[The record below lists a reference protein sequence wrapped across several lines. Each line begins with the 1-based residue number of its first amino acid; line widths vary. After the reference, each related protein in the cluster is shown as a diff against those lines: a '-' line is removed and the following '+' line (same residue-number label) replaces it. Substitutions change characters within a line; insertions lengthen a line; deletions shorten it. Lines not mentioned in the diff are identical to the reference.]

1 MSSLTLRGIRK
12 SFSGT
17 PVLHGIDLEVRDG
30 EFVVFVGPSGCGKS
44 TLLRCI
50 AGLEDISS
58 GELQIDGKPMND
70 VPPAERGL
78 AMVFQSYALYPH
90 MTVAENMSFGL
101 RMLGTPK
108 AEIARAV
115 SAAAEVLQIVPLLQ
129 RRPSELSGGQRQ
141 RVAIGR
147 AIVRRP
153 GVFLFDEPLSNLDA
167 ALRTQ
172 MRVEMA
178 RLHATL
184 KATIVYVTHDQ
195 AEAMTLAD
203 RIVVFNAGRIE
214 QAGPPLDL
222 YRRPANT
229 FVAGFLGSP
238 RINLLAG
245 TVQAVTPQW
254 LTVALLDGAT
264 AQLPV
269 AAAPLRP
276 GDSVTIGI
284 RPEQLATASATG
296 TLQPAA
302 ATALAATVQL
312 VEHLGD
318 VAYVH
323 ALSAAGTPLNSRA
336 AQDIT
341 HRAGDAVLL
350 CFAAAD
356 ALVFDA
362 AGRALQSNA
371 NSANHDIAAP

>member
-1 MSSLTLRGIRK
+1 MSSLSLRGIQK
-12 SFSGT
+12 SFSNT
-17 PVLHGIDLEVRDG
+17 PVLHGIDLDVRDG

-50 AGLEDISS
+50 AGLEEVNA
-58 GELQIDGKPMND
+58 GELQIDGKRINE
-70 VPPAERGL
+70 VAPARRGL

-101 RMLGTPK
+101 RMLDTPK
-108 AEIARAV
+108 AEIERAV
-115 SAAAEVLQIVPLLQ
+115 AAAADVLQIVPLLQ
-129 RRPSELSGGQRQ
+129 RRPAELSGGQRQ

-214 QAGPPLDL
+214 QTGPPLEL

-238 RINLLAG
+238 RINLMDG
-245 TVQAVTPQW
+245 VVQSVAPQLLGVT
-254 LTVALLDGAT
+254 LDHDT
-264 AQLPV
+264 TLVLPV
-269 AAAPLRP
+269 TAGLRA
-276 GDSVTIGI
+276 GDAVTIGI
-284 RPEQLATASATG
+284 RPEQLATASV
-296 TLQPAA
+296 LPAGA
-302 ATALAATVQL
+302 PALAATVQL
-312 VEHLGD
+312 VENLGD

-323 ALSAAGTPLNSRA
+323 ALTPAGTPLVARTT
-336 AQDIT
+336 QDT
-341 HRAGDAVLL
+341 ALRGGSPVLL
-350 CFAAAD
+350 SFAAAD
-356 ALVFDA
+356 ALLFDST
-362 AGRALQSNA
+362 GRALG
-371 NSANHDIAAP
+371 SAA

>member
-1 MSSLTLRGIRK
+1 MSSLTLHSVHK
-12 SFSGT
+12 AFAAT

-30 EFVVFVGPSGCGKS
+30 EFIVFVGPSGCGKS

-50 AGLEDISS
+50 AGLEDISA
-58 GELQIDGKPMND
+58 GELQINGRRMND
-70 VPPAERGL
+70 VPAEKRGL

-101 RMLGTPK
+101 RMIGRPR
-108 AEIARAV
+108 AEIEKSVAD
-115 SAAAEVLQIVPLLQ
+115 AAEVLQIVPLLQ
-129 RRPSELSGGQRQ
+129 RLPGQLSGGQRQ

-153 GVFLFDEPLSNLDA
+153 GIFLFDEPLSNLDA

-214 QAGPPLDL
+214 QVGPPLEL
-222 YRRPANT
+222 YRHPANV

-238 RINLLAG
+238 RINLLGA
-245 TVQAVTPQW
+245 TVQALQPQ
-254 LTVALLDGAT
+254 AGLLDLGCGQVLEVPADP
-264 AQLPV
+264 AR
-269 AAAPLRP
+269 LRV
-276 GDSVTIGI
+276 GERVTLGV
-284 RPEQLATASATG
+284 RPEQLVCSSAP
-296 TLQPAA
+296 QPGSA
-302 ATALAATVQL
+302 ALAATVQL

-318 VAYVH
+318 LVYLH
-323 ALSAAGTPLNSRA
+323 ARSADGGSLSARVP
-336 AQDIT
+336 QDT
-341 HRAGDAVLL
+341 SLRAGSPVLL
-350 CFAAAD
+350 SFAAAA
-356 ALVFDA
+356 ALVFDSTGLA
-362 AGRALQSNA
+362 LHGRR
-371 NSANHDIAAP
+371 

>member
-1 MSSLTLRGIRK
+1 MSGLTLRGIRK
-12 SFSGT
+12 SFGST
-17 PVLHGIDLEVRDG
+17 VVLHGVDLDVADG
-30 EFVVFVGPSGCGKS
+30 EFVVLVGPSGCGKS

-50 AGLEDISS
+50 AGLEDIDA
-58 GELQIDGKPMND
+58 GELAIDGRVMND
-70 VPPAERGL
+70 VPPAQRGV

-101 RMLGTPK
+101 RMAKMKP
-108 AEIARAV
+108 ADIERAV
-115 SAAAEVLQIVPLLQ
+115 AQAAEVLQITPLLQ
-129 RRPSELSGGQRQ
+129 RRPAQLSGGQRQ

-178 RLHATL
+178 RLHETL

-214 QAGPPLDL
+214 QVGAPLTL
-222 YRRPANT
+222 YRRPAGL

-238 RINLLAG
+238 RINLLAA
-245 TVQAVTPQW
+245 TVDAVAPGRLALRVRDAPAMEVALDAPALAVGDAVT
-254 LTVALLDGAT
+254 L
-264 AQLPV
+264 
-269 AAAPLRP
+269 
-276 GDSVTIGI
+276 GI
-284 RPEQLATASATG
+284 RPEHF
-296 TLQPAA
+296 
-302 ATALAATVQL
+302 ALAGTDEPARPALPARVQL

-323 ALSAAGTPLNSRA
+323 ALANG
-336 AQDIT
+336 
-341 HRAGDAVLL
+341 GDTLTARMPHDTALRIGDTVRLA
-350 CFAAAD
+350 FPPGE

-362 AGRALQSNA
+362 GGRALRSTDDTA
-371 NSANHDIAAP
+371 

>member
-1 MSSLTLRGIRK
+1 MSSLTLRGIQK

-17 PVLHGIDLEVRDG
+17 RVLHGIDLDVADG
-30 EFVVFVGPSGCGKS
+30 EFIVFVGPSGCGKS
-44 TLLRCI
+44 TMLRCI
-50 AGLEDISS
+50 AGLEEPEAGDV
-58 GELQIDGKPMND
+58 LIDGRRMND
-70 VPPAERGL
+70 VPPAQRGV

-101 RMLGTPK
+101 RMIGMKKPDIERTV
-108 AEIARAV
+108 AH
-115 SAAAEVLQIVPLLQ
+115 AAEVLQITPLLQ
-129 RRPSELSGGQRQ
+129 RRPAQLSGGQRQ

-178 RLHATL
+178 RLHASL

-214 QAGPPLDL
+214 QVGAPLSL
-222 YRRPANT
+222 YRRPAGL

-238 RINLLAG
+238 RINLLPATVSSVEPARVWLRVGDAEAVDVQIDAPRVRAG
-245 TVQAVTPQW
+245 DRVT
-254 LTVALLDGAT
+254 LGV
-264 AQLPV
+264 
-269 AAAPLRP
+269 
-276 GDSVTIGI
+276 
-284 RPEQLATASATG
+284 RPEHFILLG
-296 TLQPAA
+296 DDEPARP
-302 ATALAATVQL
+302 ALRGRVQL

-323 ALSAAGTPLNSRA
+323 ALAEHGETLTARMPHDTPL
-336 AQDIT
+336 Q
-341 HRAGDAVLL
+341 AGATVRLAFPPAEALL
-350 CFAAAD
+350 
-356 ALVFDA
+356 FDA
-362 AGRALQSNA
+362 DGRAVRPPDT
-371 NSANHDIAAP
+371 SA